1 MAQLVLTSLGTAIG
15 GPLGGAIGSLIGAS
29 LDQAFIRS
37 LTPGHQVGPRLSQ
50 VRITAVS
57 EGAPMAAVYGRAR
70 VSGQVIWAAQFKEK
84 KVTAKSGKGK
94 GAQKTTSYTY
104 SLSFA
109 VALCEGPIGGIGRVW
124 ADGKALDMT
133 GLAMRLYRGS
143 DDQTPDPLIEAIEGT
158 APAYRGLAYLVFE
171 DLPLDAFGNR
181 APQLSFEVYH
191 RPQGLGTDPSLEDQL
206 GGVCLIPGAGE
217 FVYASETVLRRQS
230 LIKLVP
236 ETVNNAQGRPDFLVS
251 LDHLQ
256 AQLPSVKSVM
266 LVVSWFGTDLRV
278 GQCKIKPGIEGLSRI
293 TTPLIWRAGGIG
305 REDAYLIS
313 IDGGGPAYGGTPSD
327 QTVRQ
332 AITELKASGFKVG
345 LYPFILMDVPQDS
358 TLPDPYGGAHQAS
371 YPWRGRITCDPAPG
385 RPGSPDK
392 TAAATAQVQA
402 FFGQAQPGHFGISN
416 GDVTYS
422 GPSEW
427 GLRRMILHYARLV
440 TQVGGVDTF
449 LIGSELRGISQIR
462 GAGNTYPAVEALRT
476 LAQDCRSIIGPGP
489 ALSYSADWTEYIGH
503 QPADGSG
510 EVRFHLDPFWAD
522 PAVSF
527 VGIDWYAPLA
537 DWRDGEDHLDAKA
550 GFGGPT
556 DPAYLA
562 ANVFLGEGADWYYAS
577 DGDRI
582 AQIRRP
588 ITDGAYGEPWI
599 YAPKALKA
607 WWLNRHYDRP
617 GGVRSATPT
626 AWVPQSKPVRL
637 IEFGCPAVD
646 KGANS
651 PNLFIDA
658 KSSESFLP
666 PFSNGARD
674 DLGQRR
680 ALEAMLK
687 AFALPA
693 NNPTSSVYGGPMVA
707 DDALHVWC
715 WDARPYPDFP
725 ARTSVWSDAPN
736 WARGHWLNGRAGA
749 MTLSDLSLALA
760 ARGGAPIALEG
771 LGGVVGGYVVERP
784 MRLRDAFEP
793 LGLAFGFDA
802 AERAG
807 QASVVARDG
816 QAAVHLS
823 AEQLAL
829 IEDGFGLGHIS
840 RDLTPP
846 VDQVRV
852 RFVDERAD
860 YQIGAVSVR
869 RELGQWGGSLDIDL
883 PIVTTEPIAL
893 RAARHALASLEA
905 ERDRLSVP
913 VGPLL
918 ALQAEPGDLITL
930 DAFDGVWRVER
941 VRHEAPS
948 RLDLVRSASPDA
960 EGVDPDPAWRVTSAI
975 EPPSPP
981 ILHLLDLPPLNGQ
994 ESDARPIA
1002 AAAAQ
1007 PWRSLDLWAGANIQ
1021 ALSLR
1026 TSLSSAASLGQT
1038 LTPLVRGRLHR
1049 LDRTAQLEVQIAGEA
1064 LISRSLIEV
1073 LGGANSLAVQSANGA
1088 WEIVQFLNASV
1099 IGDDAYR
1106 LTGLLRGQGGS
1117 DPAMAD
1123 LTPAGAAVVV
1133 LSGDLARV
1141 SLARAERNLPLVWR
1155 AAPSGGAAAGL
1166 AMAER
1171 AFTWQAL
1178 AERPWAPAHLR
1189 INLQANGDRKISWI
1203 RRTRLGGDDW
1213 GVNDVP
1219 LSEIQEGW
1227 KIEVLKG
1234 ETVVRTAQT
1243 QTAQWLYTA
1252 SDQATDFSQGQ
1263 VANMS
1268 VRVAQASASLGWGV
1282 SQRKSLL

>member
-15 GPLGGAIGSLIGAS
+15 GPLGGAIGSVIGAS

-37 LTPGHQVGPRLSQ
+37 LSPGRQVGPRLSQ
-50 VRITAVS
+50 VRITSVS

-84 KVTAKSGKGK
+84 KVTSKSGKGK

-133 GLAMRLYRGS
+133 GMTMRLYRGAG
-143 DDQTPDPLIEAIEGT
+143 DQMPDPLIEAIEGT
-158 APAYRGLAYLVFE
+158 APAYRGLAYVVFE
-171 DLPLDAFGNR
+171 DLALDAFGNR

-191 RPQGLGTDPSLEDQL
+191 RPKGLGADPSLEDQL

-217 FVYASETVLRRQS
+217 FVYATETVLRRQT
-230 LIKLVP
+230 LTKMVP

-251 LDHLQ
+251 LDQLQ
-256 AQLPSVKSVM
+256 AQLPNVKSVM

-278 GQCKIKPGIEGLSRI
+278 GQCKIKPGIEGETRV
-293 TTPLIWRAGGIG
+293 TTPLVWRAGGIG
-305 REDAYLIS
+305 RDDAYLIS

-327 QTVRQ
+327 ETVRQ
-332 AITELKASGFKVG
+332 AITELKARGYKVG

-358 TLPDPYGGAHQAS
+358 ILPDPYGGAHQAS

-402 FFGQAQPGHFGISN
+402 FFGQAQPGHFGLSN
-416 GDVTYS
+416 DEVTYS

-489 ALSYSADWTEYIGH
+489 ALSYSADWTEYNGH
-503 QPADGSG
+503 QPNDGSG

-550 GFGGPT
+550 GYKGPT

-562 ANVFLGEGADWYYAS
+562 ANVFSGEGADWYYAS
-577 DGDRI
+577 DTDRI
-582 AQIRRP
+582 AQIRKP
-588 ITDGAYGEPWI
+588 NTDGAYGEPWI
-599 YAPKALKA
+599 YAPKALKS
-607 WWLNRHYDRP
+607 WWQNKHYDRP
-617 GGVRSATPT
+617 GGVRAANST

-680 ALEAMLK
+680 ALEAML
-687 AFALPA
+687 ASFALPA
-693 NNPTSSVYGGPMVA
+693 NNPNSSIYGGRMVA
-707 DDALHVWC
+707 DDDLHVWC

-725 ARTSVWSDAPN
+725 ARTEVWSDAPN

-749 MTLSDLSLALA
+749 MTVSDLSLALA
-760 ARGGAPIALEG
+760 ARGGAPIRIDG

-784 MRLRDAFEP
+784 MRLRDALEP
-793 LGLAFGFDA
+793 LGLALGFDA
-802 AERAG
+802 AERGG
-807 QASVVARDG
+807 QIAMVARDG
-816 QAAVHLS
+816 QAAVHLTPD
-823 AEQLAL
+823 QLAL
-829 IEDGFGLGHIS
+829 IEDKVGIGQVS

-852 RFVDERAD
+852 RFVDERSD

-869 RELGQWGGSLDIDL
+869 REPGQWGGSQDIDL
-883 PIVTTEPIAL
+883 PIITTEPIAL
-893 RAARHALASLEA
+893 GAARRALATLEA

-918 ALQAEPGDLITL
+918 ALQAEPGDLLTL
-930 DAFDGVWRVER
+930 DSHDGVWRVER

-948 RLDLVRSASPDA
+948 SLDLVRAASPDA
-960 EGVDPDPAWRVTSAI
+960 EGVDPDPAWRVSAPI

-994 ESDARPIA
+994 ETDGRPIA
-1002 AAAAQ
+1002 AATAQ
-1007 PWRSLDLWAGANIQ
+1007 PWRSLDLWAGANTQ

-1026 TSLSSAASLGQT
+1026 TSIASAASLGET
-1038 LTPLVRGRLHR
+1038 LTPLPRGPLHR
-1049 LDRTAQLEVQIAGEA
+1049 LDRAAQLDVQIVGEA
-1064 LISRSLIEV
+1064 LMSRSLIEV
-1073 LGGANSLAVQSANGA
+1073 LAGANSLAVQSANGE
-1088 WEIVQFLNASV
+1088 WEVIQFLNASV
-1099 IGDDAYR
+1099 IAEDAYR

-1117 DPAMAD
+1117 NPAMAD

-1133 LSGDLARV
+1133 LSSDLTRV
-1141 SLARAERNLPLVWR
+1141 SLARSERNLPLVWR
-1155 AAPSGGAAAGL
+1155 AAPAGGAAAGL
-1166 AMAER
+1166 AMAECQ
-1171 AFTWQAL
+1171 FSWQAL
-1178 AERPWAPAHLR
+1178 AERPWSPAHLR
-1189 INLQANGDRKISWI
+1189 IQLQANGDRLIRWI

-1213 GVNDVP
+1213 GPNEVP
-1219 LSEIQEGW
+1219 LSEDVEGW
-1227 KIEVLKG
+1227 KIEIWKG
-1234 ETVVRTAQT
+1234 ESLVRTAQ
-1243 QTAQWLYTA
+1243 ASVSQWLYA
-1252 SDQATDFSQGQ
+1252 AADQALDFSTAEI
-1263 VANMS
+1263 ANMS
-1268 VRVAQASASLGWGV
+1268 VRVAQASASFGWGAAA
-1282 SQRKSLL
+1282 RKSL